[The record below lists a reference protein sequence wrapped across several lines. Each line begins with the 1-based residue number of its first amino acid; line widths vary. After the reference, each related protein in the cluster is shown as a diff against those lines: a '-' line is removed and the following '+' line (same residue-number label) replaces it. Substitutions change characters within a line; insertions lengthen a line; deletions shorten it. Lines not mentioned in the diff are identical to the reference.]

1 MEEMDMDKNGQVFI
15 FSIFVSGVLIRD
27 VRGRAGIK
35 ICGRGKK
42 RINQLIQK
50 FYKRALPSPEAVR

>member
-1 MEEMDMDKNGQVFI
+1 MDKNGQVFI

-50 FYKRALPSPEAVR
+50 FDKSALPSPEAVR